1 MLVPVLPGGGCGR
14 MRAANRLMCNM
25 QIQLNGTPTDIPDAL
40 SARELLDRLELAG
53 RRVALEVNGEIVPR
67 STHSGYRFHSDD
79 KVEIV
84 HAIGGGKKASAEF
97 RMLRS
102 KLNTQ
107 H

>member
-1 MLVPVLPGGGCGR
+1 MQ
-14 MRAANRLMCNM
+14 AAQRVTCNM

-67 STHSGYRFHSDD
+67 STHPGYRFRPDD

-84 HAIGGGKKASAEF
+84 HAIGGG
-97 RMLRS
+97 
-102 KLNTQ
+102 
-107 H
+107 